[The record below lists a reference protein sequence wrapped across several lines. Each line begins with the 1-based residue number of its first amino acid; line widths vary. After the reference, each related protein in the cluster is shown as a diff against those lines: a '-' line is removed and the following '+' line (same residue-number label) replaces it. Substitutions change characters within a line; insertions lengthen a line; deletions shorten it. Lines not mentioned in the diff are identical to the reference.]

1 MDPLRISMVGLSR
14 WESVFVQ
21 TSVDLAS
28 GMEIAP
34 CRFVEDPQRADV
46 LLVDANHE
54 RFVPLDESGGSNR
67 PVVVSFTEDP
77 DSSNSGRGLTRPVGY
92 AELISML
99 KDIEHELMKPVE
111 AAPTPKPEKPVA
123 TPQSDESLPTL
134 ELEESLPTLPLE
146 KAVPTPRPASAA
158 PQPAP
163 PEARQP
169 VPPEARQPVPRA
181 ARRPEP
187 AKPAEPDPAV
197 VRVLRYRNGRADESL
212 ADKARPARRFVEGT
226 RLLGILNRISRWG
239 IPAEVTHASFPAV
252 LIIPEHNA
260 FVSSGH
266 PLSIPAMYRDS
277 AMSFSIRDLA
287 DDVAEAVLTSGK
299 LRPLS
304 HLIYCAALFG
314 SEGRLMLNSNPQD
327 RLSLIGT
334 PDFDAVPDLPEHKTI
349 ARYLIANA
357 ADLADI
363 ARSTGVSISIVI
375 DFCNACEAAGLV
387 RRIPDVMDKQHVD
400 EHGVLQLFGRVRD
413 LFRET

>member
-28 GMEIAP
+28 GMDLAP
-34 CRFVEDPQRADV
+34 CRFVEDPQSADV
-46 LLVDANHE
+46 LLVDADH
-54 RFVPLDESGGSNR
+54 RRYVSLDESKDARR

-77 DSSNSGRGLTRPVGY
+77 ESPNAGRGLARPVGY

-99 KDIEHELMKPVE
+99 KDIEHELHESVKAAPPPAEAAPPPADAAPASVDAAPASVE
-111 AAPTPKPEKPVA
+111 AAPTPPPARELKRRREPTKKPDRAHDPVV
-123 TPQSDESLPTL
+123 T
-134 ELEESLPTLPLE
+134 
-146 KAVPTPRPASAA
+146 K
-158 PQPAP
+158 
-163 PEARQP
+163 
-169 VPPEARQPVPRA
+169 
-181 ARRPEP
+181 
-187 AKPAEPDPAV
+187 
-197 VRVLRYRNGRADESL
+197 VLRHRNGRADETLS
-212 ADKARPARRFVEGT
+212 DKARPARRFVEGT

-239 IPAEVTHASFPAV
+239 IPAEVAHSEFPTLV
-252 LIIPEHNA
+252 VIPEHNA

-277 AMSFSIRDLA
+277 AMSFSIRDLPG
-287 DDVAEAVLTSGK
+287 DVAEAVLTSGK

-314 SEGRLMLNSNPQD
+314 SEGRLVLNSNPLD

-334 PDFDAVPDLPEHKTI
+334 PDFDAVPNLPEHKTI
-349 ARYLIANA
+349 ARYLIAGA

-363 ARSTGVSISIVI
+363 ARSTGVSIGIVI

-387 RRIPDVMDKQHVD
+387 RRIPDAPDKQDVD
-400 EHGVLQLFGRVRD
+400 EHGVTQLFGRVRE

>member
-1 MDPLRISMVGLSR
+1 MGIRLRPDVRRSR
-14 WESVFVQ
+14 LRYGDRALQ
-21 TSVDLAS
+21 
-28 GMEIAP
+28 
-34 CRFVEDPQRADV
+34 VEDPKRADV
-46 LLVDANHE
+46 LLVDASHQR
-54 RFVPLDESGGSNR
+54 RFPLDDSGESKR

-77 DSSNSGRGLTRPVGY
+77 DSGNSGRDLTRPVGY

-99 KDIEHELMKPVE
+99 KDIEHELSKPVE
-111 AAPTPKPEKPVA
+111 PAPQKPAPTPEPTKALQPEKPLP
-123 TPQSDESLPTL
+123 TTNPERTLPTL
-134 ELEESLPTLPLE
+134 KSE
-146 KAVPTPRPASAA
+146 KPAPRPA
-158 PQPAP
+158 P
-163 PEARQP
+163 PRRSEKAN
-169 VPPEARQPVPRA
+169 RA
-181 ARRPEP
+181 
-187 AKPAEPDPAV
+187 DPAV
-197 VRVLRYRNGRADESL
+197 VRVLRYRNGRATETL

-239 IPAEVTHASFPAV
+239 IPAEVTHAEFPA
-252 LIIPEHNA
+252 LIIIPEHNA

-277 AMSFSIRDLA
+277 AMSFAIRDLA

-304 HLIYCAALFG
+304 HLIYCAALLG

-334 PDFDAVPDLPEHKTI
+334 PDFKAVPDLPEHKTI

-387 RRIPDVMDKQHVD
+387 RRIPDAMGPQNVD